1 MKKNDFDQF
10 KLSLNL
16 NIEIDSNLRRITEKI
31 KLLSQLRDTASLTNV
46 SAFLGQVDRDI
57 DTLISENLRDD
68 EE

>member
-57 DTLISENLRDD
+57 DTLISENLSND

>member
-1 MKKNDFDQF
+1 MKKKDFDQF

-16 NIEIDSNLRRITEKI
+16 NIEIDSYLRRITEKI

-57 DTLISENLRDD
+57 DTLISENLSD

>member
-31 KLLSQLRDTASLTNV
+31 KLLSNLRDTASLTSV
-46 SAFLGQVDRDI
+46 SAFLGQVDCDI
-57 DTLISENLRDD
+57 DTLISENLSY